1 MVNSYFLQVYLK
13 KYVDLLFSS
22 SILEENG
29 LGVTHMVVRQLYL
42 DRLKK
47 YQDTE
52 FVKVITGV
60 RRSGK
65 TFVLRMFRD
74 YLQESGIASNQI
86 IFINFE
92 SMKYQHLLTKEA
104 LYQYVTEHVVAHRK
118 MYLFFDEVQRVV
130 GWEDAINSFRV
141 DFDADIYVSGS
152 NASLLSGELATL
164 LTGRMIEIPIY
175 PLSFK
180 EFLQFTQNTK
190 PLELAFNDYVT
201 EGGFPAVSL
210 VDDAEVKRS
219 VLDGIYSSIL
229 LRDVNERAA
238 IRNDGMLTQV
248 STYLLSEIG
257 NPISGNKISG
267 VLQNE
272 GWKVNPTST
281 LRYMGLLCDAFI
293 FYPAKRYDLR
303 GKNYL
308 RSTAKY
314 YAVDTGL
321 RNVTLNR
328 NYRDNF
334 GHQIENIVYLEL
346 LRRGYR
352 VDVGKYDNQE
362 IDFVAKRG
370 SEVAY
375 YQVTMQLP
383 TKDNREIGNLQA
395 LDDNYPKTLITA
407 NRMDVGEVA
416 GIPIVHIVDWLLN

>member
-1 MVNSYFLQVYLK
+1 M
-13 KYVDLLFSS
+13 
-22 SILEENG
+22 NG
-29 LGVTHMVVRQLYL
+29 VAHMVVRQLYL
-42 DRLKK
+42 DRLKQ

-74 YLQESGIASNQI
+74 FLQESGIAADQI

-104 LYQYVTEHVVAHRK
+104 LYQYVTARVVPDRK
-118 MYLFFDEVQRVV
+118 MYLFFDEVQRVAD
-130 GWEDAINSFRV
+130 WEDVINSFRV

-164 LTGRMIEIPIY
+164 LTGRMVEIPIY

-180 EFLQFTQNTK
+180 EFLQFTGSTK
-190 PLELAFNDYVT
+190 PLDLAFNDYVT
-201 EGGFPAVSL
+201 EGGFPAVAL
-210 VDDAEVKRS
+210 VTDTEVKRS

-238 IRNDGMLTQV
+238 IRNDGLLTQV
-248 STYLLSEIG
+248 ATYLLSEIG
-257 NPISGNKISG
+257 NPISGNKIAG
-267 VLQNE
+267 VLKNE
-272 GWKVNPTST
+272 GWGTANATSM
-281 LRYMGLLCDAFI
+281 LRYMNLLCAAFI

-303 GKNYL
+303 GKAYL

-352 VDVGKYDNQE
+352 VDVGKDGERE

-370 SEVAY
+370 HEVAY

-383 TKDNREIGNLQA
+383 TQDNREIGNLQA
-395 LDDNYPKTLITA
+395 LDDNYAKTLITA

-416 GIPIVHIVDWLLN
+416 GIPIVHIVDWLLA

>member
-1 MVNSYFLQVYLK
+1 
-13 KYVDLLFSS
+13 
-22 SILEENG
+22 
-29 LGVTHMVVRQLYL
+29 MVVRQLYL
-42 DRLKK
+42 NRLKK

-65 TFVLRMFRD
+65 TYILRMFRD
-74 YLQESGIASNQI
+74 YLRDSGILAEQI
-86 IFINFE
+86 IFLNFE
-92 SMKYQHLLTKEA
+92 SMKYGDLLTKEA
-104 LYQYVTEHVVAHRK
+104 LYQYVTDRVVSGKK

-164 LTGRMIEIPIY
+164 LTGRMVEIPVY

-180 EFLQFTQNTK
+180 EFMAFTQTSKN
-190 PLELAFNDYVT
+190 PDLAFNDYVT
-201 EGGFPAVSL
+201 EGGFPAVAL
-210 VDDAEVKRS
+210 ITDPEVKRS

-238 IRNDGMLTQV
+238 VRNDTLLTQV
-248 STYLLSEIG
+248 AAYLLSEIG
-257 NPISGNKISG
+257 NPISGNKIAG
-267 VLQNE
+267 VLKND
-272 GWKVNPTST
+272 GWSKVGVTSV
-281 LRYMGLLCDAFI
+281 LRYMQLLSEAFI
-293 FYPAKRYDLR
+293 FYPARRYDLR

-328 NYRDNF
+328 NYQDNF

-352 VDVGKYDNQE
+352 VDVGKYDEQE
-362 IDFVAKRG
+362 IDFVARRG
-370 SEVAY
+370 TEVAY
-375 YQVTMQLP
+375 YQVTRQLP
-383 TKDNREIGNLQA
+383 TADNREIGNLQA
-395 LDDNYPKTLITA
+395 LTDNYPKTLITA

-416 GIPIVHIVDWLLN
+416 GIPIVHIVDWLLGWEEA

>member
-1 MVNSYFLQVYLK
+1 
-13 KYVDLLFSS
+13 
-22 SILEENG
+22 
-29 LGVTHMVVRQLYL
+29 MVVRQLYL

-74 YLQESGIASNQI
+74 FLKESGIRDEQI

-92 SMKYQHLLTKEA
+92 SMKYQNLLTKEA
-104 LYQYVTEHVVAHRK
+104 LYQYVTDRVVPNQK
-118 MYLFFDEVQRVV
+118 MYLFFDEVQRVS

-164 LTGRMIEIPIY
+164 LTGRMVEIPIY

-180 EFLQFTQNTK
+180 EFLQFTQNSK
-190 PLELAFNDYVT
+190 PLELAFNDYIT
-201 EGGFPAVSL
+201 EGGFPAGAL
-210 VDDAEVKRS
+210 VADAEVKRS

-229 LRDVNERAA
+229 LRDVNERAE
-238 IRNDGMLTQV
+238 IRNDALLTQV
-248 STYLLSEIG
+248 ATYMLSEIG
-257 NPISGNKISG
+257 NPISGNKIAG
-267 VLQNE
+267 VLKNE
-272 GWKVNPTST
+272 GWKINPTST
-281 LRYMGLLCDAFI
+281 LRYMNLLCDAFI

-328 NYRDNF
+328 NYHDNF
-334 GHQIENIVYLEL
+334 GHQIENVVYLEL

-352 VDVGKYDNQE
+352 VDVGKYDDQE

-383 TKDNREIGNLQA
+383 IKDNREIGNFQELA
-395 LDDNYPKTLITA
+395 DNYPKTLITP
-407 NRMDVGEVA
+407 NRMDVGEVD
-416 GIPIVHIVDWLLN
+416 GIPIVHIVDWLLA

>member
-1 MVNSYFLQVYLK
+1 
-13 KYVDLLFSS
+13 
-22 SILEENG
+22 
-29 LGVTHMVVRQLYL
+29 MVVRQLYL
-42 DRLKK
+42 NRLKK

-74 YLQESGIASNQI
+74 YLKQQGVTENQI

-92 SMKYQHLLTKEA
+92 SMKYQTLLTKTA
-104 LYQYVTEHVVAHRK
+104 LYQYVTKRVVPEKK

-130 GWEDAINSFRV
+130 DWEDAINSFRV

-164 LTGRMIEIPIY
+164 LTGRMVEIPIY

-180 EFLQFTQNTK
+180 EFLEFTNSQKN
-190 PLELAFNDYVT
+190 LDLAFNDYVT
-201 EGGFPAVSL
+201 EGGFPAVAL
-210 VDDAEVKRS
+210 VPDGEVKRS

-229 LRDVNERAA
+229 LRDVNERAD
-238 IRNDGMLTQV
+238 IRNDTLLTQV
-248 STYLLSEIG
+248 ATYLLSEIG
-257 NPISGNKISG
+257 NPISGNKIMG
-267 VLQNE
+267 VLKNE
-272 GWKVNPTST
+272 GWSKLGISSI
-281 LRYMGLLCDAFI
+281 LRYMQLLADAFI
-293 FYPAKRYDLR
+293 FYPARRYDLR

-308 RSTAKY
+308 RTTAKY

-328 NYRDNF
+328 NYQDNF
-334 GHQIENIVYLEL
+334 GHQIENVVYLEL

-352 VDVGKYDNQE
+352 VDVGKYENQE

-370 SEVAY
+370 AEVAY
-375 YQVTMQLP
+375 YQVIMQLP
-383 TKDNREIGNLQA
+383 TVDNREIGNLQA
-395 LDDNYPKTLITA
+395 LADNYPKTVITA

-416 GIPIVHIVDWLLN
+416 GIPIVHIVDWLLAE